1 MKLLRLSFL
10 INYFSLAKNKRKALI
25 AINTGIFLSLF
36 AASSAMVTLYIENKI
51 SEFEYMLII
60 NSEEK
65 RALERDKIAIYQFS
79 SDFNNVLITNESF
92 RDFYDF
98 LSHTNFGSKIISAE
112 DRYIPLIYD
121 VDEITSGDI
130 INQEDLKLIKENV
143 EYYFETVPET
153 KEKYLKILNQLN
165 SLFSDLILPDEKI
178 KKYKKIMFDSDLK
191 NLTSEINSEKGKLAD
206 LYTSELYQH
215 STKTIDLIIEL
226 QKALKMFEELFLV
239 QIASYDEAIKFVN
252 EEIIK
257 QSRLERNL
265 VISIF
270 ILQFVIF
277 IIIQFFEI
285 SSVNLQL
292 KKAKKILLK

>member
-1 MKLLRLSFL
+1 MRILRLSLFL
-10 INYFSLAKNKRKALI
+10 NYLSLAKNKKRALMI
-25 AINTGIFLSLF
+25 INLGIFLSIF
-36 AASSAMVTLYIENKI
+36 AASSAIVTLYIENKI
-51 SEFEYMLII
+51 SKLEYMLII
-60 NSEEK
+60 NSDEK
-65 RALERDKIAIYQFS
+65 RTLERDKIIIYQFS
-79 SDFNNVLITNESF
+79 SDVNNILITNESF

-121 VDEITSGDI
+121 MDEITSGDI
-130 INQEDLKLIKENV
+130 VNQEDLKLIKENI
-143 EYYFETVPET
+143 EFHFESFPET

-191 NLTSEINSEKGKLAD
+191 NLTSEINSEKGKLVY

-226 QKALKMFEELFLV
+226 QKALKMFEELYLV
-239 QIASYDEAIKFVN
+239 QITSYDEAIKSVN

-270 ILQFVIF
+270 MLQFVIF